1 MGLQFFPKSK
11 LKSEIFIDKKS
22 LQAKI
27 FFSVKTKNSNWEIL
41 VNNLVTFKKWD
52 GVKDEKI

>member
-1 MGLQFFPKSK
+1 MGLQFFPKNK

-27 FFSVKTKNSNWEIL
+27 LFSVKTKNSNWEIL

>member
-1 MGLQFFPKSK
+1 MGLQFFPKNK

-27 FFSVKTKNSNWEIL
+27 FFSAKTKNSNWEIL